1 MHGKWNEFTNILSIK
16 LMIKLQHADGKY
28 FVKTNLE
35 ENRNVKRQRQ
45 SAEQFHFCICFRRL
59 QTAKCR
65 LMSVQIALQFIFAS
79 TKNSTEVNHKMQ
91 GSIFR
96 GKVDK

>member
-28 FVKTNLE
+28 FVKT
-35 ENRNVKRQRQ
+35 K
-45 SAEQFHFCICFRRL
+45 FRRKPERQTTTSKCRIVSFL
-59 QTAKCR
+59 YMFQKTAKCR

-96 GKVDK
+96 EKADK